1 MTKMRAIIIASMLA
15 ISSAQATIQ
24 VFWQSPDGILN
35 PSNVGINSTPGLLIQ
50 LLWSPTDPTASLSG
64 ANQLANLNS
73 WGGNSVVWTSATT
86 SVIAPVIDGTS
97 GLITEA
103 AVGVSEPALLGGY
116 VFVRLF
122 SVASNPGVG
131 DYVALSLVTGP
142 GLGDMDPPAGAG
154 TTTFITMTD
163 NIDGDP
169 FAGIGADG
177 SDPRLNW
184 VQIVPEPSVLAFL
197 GIGAALVG
205 IRRMRRS

>member
-1 MTKMRAIIIASMLA
+1 MIKIRSIIVATLLA
-15 ISSAQATIQ
+15 ASSASATIQ
-24 VFWQSPDGILN
+24 VFWQSPDGVLD
-35 PSNVGINSTPGLLIQ
+35 PSGSGINATPGLLIQ
-50 LLWSPTDPTASLSG
+50 LLWSPTDPTASLSD
-64 ANQLANLNS
+64 ANQIGNINS

-86 SVIAPVIDGTS
+86 SVLAPVIDGTS
-97 GLITEA
+97 GLVTEQ
-103 AVGVSEPALLGGY
+103 AVGVSEPTLLNGY

-131 DYVALSLVTGP
+131 DYVAISQITGP

-154 TTTFITMTD
+154 TTTFITMSD

-169 FAGIGADG
+169 FAGIGASG